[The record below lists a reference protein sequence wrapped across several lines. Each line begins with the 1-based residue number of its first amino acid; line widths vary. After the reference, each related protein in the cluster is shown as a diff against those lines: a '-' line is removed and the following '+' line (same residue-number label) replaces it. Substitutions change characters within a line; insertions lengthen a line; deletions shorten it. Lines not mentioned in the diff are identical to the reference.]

1 MRKIRLSRLT
11 VAEFARS
18 LGIPGVVGAA
28 LLAGAAMF
36 WLGGLVPAQGEL
48 DRAAAQLDELR
59 ERSKRVEAGLEKKQE
74 TPGDQLKSFYAL
86 FPAERQ
92 ASESL
97 QKIYEAAEKNQIVL
111 PRGEYALTVDAKS
124 NLAKYRITLPVRGT
138 YEQIRGF
145 IAAALEAVP
154 TMSLDEISF
163 QRQKVGETN
172 LEAKVRMT
180 LFLARS

>member
-1 MRKIRLSRLT
+1 LPRLRLSRL
-11 VAEFARS
+11 VAAEFARS
-18 LGIPGVVGAA
+18 LGIPGVAGVV
-28 LLAGAAMF
+28 LLAAAAIF
-36 WLGGLVPAQGEL
+36 WLAGLAPAQHDLDRTAAEL
-48 DRAAAQLDELR
+48 DQLR
-59 ERSKRVEAGLEKKQE
+59 ERSRRVEAGLEKKQE
-74 TPGDQLKSFYAL
+74 TPADQLKSFYAL
-86 FPAERQ
+86 FPTERQ

-97 QKIYEAAEKNQIVL
+97 QKIYQAAEKNQIVL

-124 NLAKYRITLPVRGT
+124 NLAKYRITLPLRGT

-154 TMSLDEISF
+154 TVSLDEIAF

-180 LFLARS
+180 LFLSRQ